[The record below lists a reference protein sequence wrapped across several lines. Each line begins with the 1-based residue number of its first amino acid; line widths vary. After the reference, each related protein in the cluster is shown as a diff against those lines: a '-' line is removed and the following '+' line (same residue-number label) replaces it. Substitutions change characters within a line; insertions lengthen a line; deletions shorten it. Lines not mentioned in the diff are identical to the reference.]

1 MAAAGWFY
9 VTHSGQVGGAWIA
22 MPAAIVISILF
33 IAIDVVSPRRKLA
46 IFAGSF
52 FGLLVGITIAYALSL
67 VVGLLIDNYD
77 QPGPQLTSAE
87 LIAFAKNRDL
97 VKSFIDTMVAAVSC
111 YLSISFILQTKD
123 DFRFIIPYVEFSKQT
138 KGARPM
144 LLDTSV
150 LIDGRIVDIAE
161 TGLLESQLVVPQ
173 FVLDELQ
180 AVADSPD
187 RTKRN
192 RGRRGL
198 DMLGALRKSDRAEVT
213 LYESADDQEG
223 GVDQKLMVL
232 ARTLSARVLTNDYN
246 LNKVAQLS
254 GVDVINI
261 NDLNTALRP
270 VVVPGEKMR
279 VLIAKAGEE
288 AGQGVGYLEDGTMV
302 VVEHARPHID
312 QEIDFVITRALQTS
326 AGRMIFGRLASDPEP
341 PTPAVRSPGRPN
353 PQSMPN

>member
-1 MAAAGWFY
+1 M
-9 VTHSGQVGGAWIA
+9 A
-22 MPAAIVISILF
+22 MPAAIIISVLF
-33 IAIDVVSPRRKLA
+33 IAIDIVSPRRKLA

-77 QPGPQLTSAE
+77 QPGPQLTSGE
-87 LIAFAKNRDL
+87 LLAFAKNRDL

-150 LIDGRIVDIAE
+150 LIDGRIVDIAK

-198 DMLGALRKSDRAEVT
+198 DMLATLRKGERSEVT

-223 GVDQKLMVL
+223 GVDQKLMQL
-232 ARTLSARVLTNDYN
+232 AKTLNARVLTNDYN

-261 NDLNTALRP
+261 NDLNAALRP

-279 VLIAKAGEE
+279 VVIVKAGEE
-288 AGQGVGYLEDGTMV
+288 PGQGVGYLDDGTMI
-302 VVEHARPHID
+302 VVEGGREH
-312 QEIDFVITRALQTS
+312 VNKTVSVTVTSVLQTS
-326 AGRMIFGRLASDPEP
+326 AGRMIFGRYEAAPKAAL
-341 PTPAVRSPGRPN
+341 
-353 PQSMPN
+353 